1 MCSVPQKQPTNSLYL
16 GTVLTLVVLAAVMRH
31 LVPYQVGLPVESFGA
46 LVALV
51 LPLLAVGQHVLL
63 QAAETGTSGTSVQEG
78 ETAEH
83 ITSKQQQNE
92 QKKKKTSPKDP
103 ILTDRGPL
111 SPRHTPLG
119 GRASPLS
126 HSNTDISP
134 GHLQILQ
141 KIMLPSLPKEIISYT
156 SQYFT
161 PVIPPCS
168 LNHFCLIAF
177 TLNTPRNLLSDV
189 ASLL

>member
-92 QKKKKTSPKDP
+92 QKKKQDPKTQS
-103 ILTDRGPL
+103 
-111 SPRHTPLG
+111 
-119 GRASPLS
+119 
-126 HSNTDISP
+126 
-134 GHLQILQ
+134 
-141 KIMLPSLPKEIISYT
+141 
-156 SQYFT
+156 
-161 PVIPPCS
+161 
-168 LNHFCLIAF
+168 
-177 TLNTPRNLLSDV
+177 
-189 ASLL
+189 

>member
-83 ITSKQQQNE
+83 ITFKQQKE
-92 QKKKKTSPKDP
+92 QKKNKPKGP
-103 ILTDRGPL
+103 ILTDRGSL

-141 KIMLPSLPKEIISYT
+141 KIMPPSLPKEIISYT
-156 SQYFT
+156 SRYFT

>member
-78 ETAEH
+78 ETTEH

-92 QKKKKTSPKDP
+92 QTFPTQLMP
-103 ILTDRGPL
+103 FP
-111 SPRHTPLG
+111 
-119 GRASPLS
+119 
-126 HSNTDISP
+126 
-134 GHLQILQ
+134 
-141 KIMLPSLPKEIISYT
+141 
-156 SQYFT
+156 
-161 PVIPPCS
+161 
-168 LNHFCLIAF
+168 
-177 TLNTPRNLLSDV
+177 
-189 ASLL
+189 